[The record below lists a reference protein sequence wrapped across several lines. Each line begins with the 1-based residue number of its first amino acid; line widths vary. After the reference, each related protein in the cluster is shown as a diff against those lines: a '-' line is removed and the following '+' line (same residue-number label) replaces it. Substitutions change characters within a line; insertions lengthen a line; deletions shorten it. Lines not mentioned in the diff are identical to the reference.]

1 MRHRELMWVVCSPD
15 RPARAEIRETILYK
29 VGFIR
34 ENRTCFEKR
43 SGFLFLT
50 ILSAYG

>member
-1 MRHRELMWVVCSPD
+1 MGCSRD
-15 RPARAEIRETILYK
+15 RLRAKIRETILYK